1 MQSSSSIALYH
12 ASSVYRVILRPVA
25 CSDLQLLSEKHLKHE
40 EHCPVLCH
48 SASSRLAG
56 PLFRSVETHV
66 IASPE
71 TSFPHLP
78 SSRLAVL
85 LQVVMAVVLA
95 GEQSLN

>member
-1 MQSSSSIALYH
+1 MLR
-12 ASSVYRVILRPVA
+12 VNRVILGPMA

-56 PLFRSVETHV
+56 PLVRLAETPAIGSH
-66 IASPE
+66 E
-71 TSFPHLP
+71 TSFPHP
-78 SSRLAVL
+78 IPSRLVVL

-95 GEQSLN
+95 GN

>member
-1 MQSSSSIALYH
+1 M
-12 ASSVYRVILRPVA
+12 A

-48 SASSRLAG
+48 STSSRLAG
-56 PLFRSVETHV
+56 PLVRLAETPA
-66 IASPE
+66 IASHE
-71 TSFPHLP
+71 KSFPHLP

-85 LQVVMAVVLA
+85 LRIVMAVVLA

>member
-25 CSDLQLLSEKHLKHE
+25 CNDLQLLSEKHPKHE
-40 EHCPVLCH
+40 AHCPVLDH
-48 SASSRLAG
+48 GASSRVSG
-56 PLFRSVETHV
+56 PLFRLAQTPA
-66 IASPE
+66 IASHE
-71 TSFPHLP
+71 RSFPHLP

-85 LQVVMAVVLA
+85 LRIVMAVVLA